1 MEANELRIGNVIQC
15 ALNES
20 LSLPDGVPHVVS
32 AILPFGEVIVDLS
45 PTSQTTTKCPIKH
58 CSGIPLTPEWLTRA
72 GFEKNI
78 YGYYVYDI
86 LEIGH
91 TTTEEYFELELKGT
105 NDDVG
110 YKLIA
115 IKYVHQLQNLYF
127 ALTGHELEFK

>member
-1 MEANELRIGNVIQC
+1 MIQPNELRIGNLVIWDRTNDIE
-15 ALNES
+15 AENEIVEIYNITRS
-20 LSLPDGVPHVVS
+20 SIRAYTDIEELPE
-32 AILPFGEVIVDLS
+32 ILIYYED
-45 PTSQTTTKCPIKH
+45 IKP
-58 CSGIPLTPEWLTRA
+58 IPLTPEWLTRA

-127 ALTGHELEFK
+127 ALTGTELEFK